1 MGWVGWILPWI
12 ARKDHEDVHFAK
24 TVTQQKNM
32 AISIVLW
39 PFWRDTLTYAT
50 LRRIGKSWTQEC
62 LGKFWQ
68 VQRLVF
74 PVDLP
79 RLGEAA
85 NLWSL
90 KKKQFW
96 RMEAK
101 NIKALQVLLK
111 CDFWTSKKSWK
122 PPLTFMEE
130 WYLGQIYPTVGKKT
144 FSNKCSATKFLD
156 LHLWKDGP

>member
-1 MGWVGWILPWI
+1 MN
-12 ARKDHEDVHFAK
+12 RKKRSWRCSSAK
-24 TVTQQKNM
+24 TVTQQKKVDNLYCFCM
-32 AISIVLW
+32 ALFKGYPNICHPAKDRKIMDSRVPTGKTW
-39 PFWRDTLTYAT
+39 RVPF
-50 LRRIGKSWTQEC
+50 
-62 LGKFWQ
+62 
-68 VQRLVF
+68 VVF

-96 RMEAK
+96 RMEPK

-122 PPLTFMEE
+122 PPSLS
-130 WYLGQIYPTVGKKT
+130 WKNDIWVRYIRLLGKKPFQT
-144 FSNKCSATKFLD
+144 NVQQQNSWIFIFERMVLK
-156 LHLWKDGP
+156 